1 MFTIAPLIYEHV
13 NLRQFFCCLL
23 FQMHADILQNIFH
36 NICLMAMEELLSK
49 KASNMFL
56 INVQN

>member
-13 NLRQFFCCLL
+13 NLRQFFVV
-23 FQMHADILQNIFH
+23 DILQNIFH
-36 NICLMAMEELLSK
+36 NIYLMAMEELLSK